1 MAKPQRVRKVCLMC
15 MYLLINLFMLCTSI
29 YLFVHFNVPP
39 TSIVYPIVN
48 QVTGE
53 YEDVCVDVE
62 NCGDGFDQH
71 LDITDSPCEYPCV
84 SLVISALHLT
94 VIAFFSWPLLYLIAA
109 TGVAISLCFC
119 CGRFDIYRWSLR
131 GMTIFDGKP
140 FFSEPCRFWRSDN
153 AFEWTLRLVLFLDS
167 LVEIPLFLV
176 GGLELAAFICAA
188 IVNDCAASFGKGSSM
203 CQFLDVVNKMSP
215 FFFSLVIFDLVT
227 VTAVFVLRVTAL
239 ARTQPVE
246 DDLEQDSSYAMY
258 EKTVEGLEPE
268 LSLVS
273 SDIPLEHLNQYPEHS
288 DLRSEYEG

>member
-1 MAKPQRVRKVCLMC
+1 MAKLQMVKMC
-15 MYLLINLFMLCTSI
+15 IYLLINLFMICTSI

-94 VIAFFSWPLLYLIAA
+94 VIAFFSWPLLYLIPA
-109 TGVAISLCFC
+109 TLLGF
-119 CGRFDIYRWSLR
+119 RFWFITCQYGIFQWFLR
-131 GMTIFDGKP
+131 GMTIFNGKS
-140 FFSEPCRFWRSDN
+140 FFNEPCRFWRSDN
-153 AFEWTLRLVLFLDS
+153 AFERTLRFALFLDS

-227 VTAVFVLRVTAL
+227 VTAVFILRVTAL
-239 ARTQPVE
+239 IRQQPAR
-246 DDLEQDSSYAMY
+246 DDLERERSCASPVESREEVRSS
-258 EKTVEGLEPE
+258 
-268 LSLVS
+268 VS
-273 SDIPLEHLNQYPEHS
+273 FDMPLGDPDQYPSDI
-288 DLRSEYEG
+288 RSEYEG